1 MTLRTGNN
9 RIKSVEAPGQCAFTL
24 IELILVMA
32 LLVIVIAVASP
43 SLSRFMRGRTLDS
56 EARRFV
62 SLTRYGQSRAVS
74 EGVPVVLW
82 INTRQGSY
90 GLRQEAGYTEQDAK
104 AVDFLL
110 GKDLRLEVA
119 GLPAQLG
126 PLAQAR
132 ATRQTDPN
140 TPMLRF
146 PPDGFIDETSP
157 QSVVLRDQSGESIWI
172 TQSRNRLNYEIHT
185 NIFRASVR

>member
-1 MTLRTGNN
+1 MTKRTGSDQ
-9 RIKSVEAPGQCAFTL
+9 IKSVEAPGPRAFTL

-32 LLVIVIAVASP
+32 LLVIVIAVAAP

-110 GKDLRLEVA
+110 GKDLRVEVA
-119 GLPAQLG
+119 NLPAQLG

-146 PPDGFIDETSP
+146 P
-157 QSVVLRDQSGESIWI
+157 GESIWI

>member
-1 MTLRTGNN
+1 MTKRTGSDQ
-9 RIKSVEAPGQCAFTL
+9 IKSVEAPGPRAFTL

-119 GLPAQLG
+119 SLPAQLG

-157 QSVVLRDQSGESIWI
+157 QSVVLRDQRGESIWI

>member
-1 MTLRTGNN
+1 MTLRTGKNQ
-9 RIKSVEAPGQCAFTL
+9 IKSVEAPGPRAFTL

-90 GLRQEAGYTEQDAK
+90 GLRQEAGYFEQDAK

-119 GLPAQLG
+119 SLPAQLG
-126 PLAQAR
+126 PLAQSR
-132 ATRQTDPN
+132 ATRPTDPN

-157 QSVVLRDQSGESIWI
+157 QSVVLRDQSGDSIWI

-185 NIFRASVR
+185 NVLRNASR

>member
-1 MTLRTGNN
+1 MTLRTGKNQ
-9 RIKSVEAPGQCAFTL
+9 IKSVEAPRPRAFTL

-32 LLVIVIAVASP
+32 LLVIVIAVAAP

-110 GKDLRLEVA
+110 GKDLRVEVA
-119 GLPAQLG
+119 SLPAQLG

-185 NIFRASVR
+185 NVLRNATR

>member
-1 MTLRTGNN
+1 
-9 RIKSVEAPGQCAFTL
+9 
-24 IELILVMA
+24 MA

-90 GLRQEAGYTEQDAK
+90 GLRQEAGYAEQDAK

-119 GLPAQLG
+119 SLPAQLG

-132 ATRQTDPN
+132 ATRQTDPS

-157 QSVVLRDQSGESIWI
+157 QSVVLRDQRGDSIWI

-185 NIFRASVR
+185 NIFRAFVR

>member
-9 RIKSVEAPGQCAFTL
+9 RIKSVEATGPRAFTL

-90 GLRQEAGYTEQDAK
+90 GLRQEAGYAEQDAK

-110 GKDLRLEVA
+110 GKDLRVEVA
-119 GLPAQLG
+119 NLPAQLG

>member
-1 MTLRTGNN
+1 
-9 RIKSVEAPGQCAFTL
+9 
-24 IELILVMA
+24 MA
-32 LLVIVIAVASP
+32 LLVIVIAVSAP

-90 GLRQEAGYTEQDAK
+90 GLRQEAGYFEQDAK

-132 ATRQTDPN
+132 ASRQTDPN
-140 TPMLRF
+140 SPMLRF

-157 QSVVLRDQSGESIWI
+157 QSVVIRDQSGESIWI

-185 NIFRASVR
+185 NVLQNASR